1 MVNDVLDLAKIEAGK
16 HDLELEPVATR
27 DAIDQVVMLL
37 TPVAHARGVALASNI
52 DVETPHLHADPVRL
66 RQILVNLIGNAIKF
80 TDRNGRV
87 DVSAR
92 ADSRGVAIRV
102 ADTGIGIAAEN
113 MPRLFRAFEQL
124 ALPSGDRPGG
134 TGLGLALTKRLVDM
148 HGGTIEVSSEL
159 GVGTTFTVRL
169 PHV

>member
-1 MVNDVLDLAKIEAGK
+1 
-16 HDLELEPVATR
+16 
-27 DAIDQVVMLL
+27 LL
-37 TPVAHARGVALASNI
+37 LSPVAHGRGVALASN
-52 DVETPHLHADPVRL
+52 VEHDTPHLRADPVRL

-87 DVSAR
+87 DVTAR
-92 ADSRGVAIRV
+92 ADSRGIAIRV
-102 ADTGIGIAAEN
+102 ADTGIGIASEN

-148 HGGTIEVSSEL
+148 HGGTIDVTSEL
-159 GVGTTFTVRL
+159 GVGTIFTVRL
-169 PHV
+169 PFA